1 MELVLDAI
9 LKEAA
14 TRGASDIYVISGKPL
29 AMKIGGEILDVT
41 ANRLMPDHTRDILQ
55 EIYRMTNGR
64 DIRHVEETG
73 DDDFSFSLAGI
84 ARFRVSAF
92 KQRGT
97 LAAVIRVV
105 AFDLPDPSHLSIPP
119 VALAQSHRKKGLVLV
134 TGPTGSGKST
144 TLACIIDEINKTRN
158 AHIITLE
165 DPIEF
170 LHRHNKSI
178 VSQREISL
186 DTQSYVV
193 ALRAALRQAPNVILI
208 GELRDAETVE
218 IAMTAAETGHLVLST
233 LHTVGAANTIDRVV
247 DVFPANQ
254 QGQIRVQ
261 LAMVLGAVISQQLVP
276 KHDGGVIPAFEVMI
290 VNDAIRTMIRESK
303 IHQIDGVITSS
314 AADGMI
320 SMDASLLHLYKEG
333 KISDPT
339 AIAFSTQPELMKKR
353 IAGTGGKK

>member
-1 MELVLDAI
+1 MELFLDAI
-9 LKEAA
+9 LREAA
-14 TRGASDIYVISGKPL
+14 TRGASDIYVISGRPL
-29 AMKIGGEILDVT
+29 AMKISGEILDVT
-41 ANRLMPDHTRDILQ
+41 AERLMPDHTRDILQ

-64 DIRHVEETG
+64 DIHRVEETG
-73 DDDFSFSLAGI
+73 DDDFSFSLAGV

-119 VALAQSHRKKGLVLV
+119 VALAQGHRKKGLVLV

-144 TLACIIDEINKTRN
+144 TLACMIDEINKTRN

-170 LHRHNKSI
+170 LHRHNRSI

-233 LHTVGAANTIDRVV
+233 LHTVGAANTIDRIV

-276 KHDGGVIPAFEVMI
+276 KQDGVIPAFEVMI
-290 VNDAIRTMIRESK
+290 VNDAIRNMIRESK

-320 SMDASLLHLYKEG
+320 SMDASLLRIYKEG
-333 KISDPT
+333 HISDAT

-353 IAGTGGKK
+353 IAGI